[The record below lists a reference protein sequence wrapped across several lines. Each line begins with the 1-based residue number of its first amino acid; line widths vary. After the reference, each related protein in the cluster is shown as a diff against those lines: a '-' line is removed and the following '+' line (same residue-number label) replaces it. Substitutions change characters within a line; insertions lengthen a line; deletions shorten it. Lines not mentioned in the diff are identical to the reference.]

1 MACITNIRH
10 ILKRDGTNQFDRLPE
25 AFNPA
30 YAKIDE
36 KTNED
41 LLQLI
46 SDFAGQVQF
55 YNRENARDGNWQAF
69 FEDFSRENEPHIAL
83 MLTFLKLLQEA
94 RDHLNEIGQ
103 RHLDYYYR
111 RFLQIQQ
118 RAAVPDKV
126 HLVIETAKN
135 VTEHKLEKGTGFQ
148 AGKDKNGNAL
158 IYWSEREIVLNKATI
173 ESLRSIFVDRRHQ
186 YAVYAAAVANSA
198 DGRGKEFEIDEPK
211 WNAFGEVQSG
221 VAAAQRTMM
230 DAKIGFAVASPAFW
244 LKEGTRTVTIKLQLN
259 ELPVSS
265 KLKLQMLLNRN
276 LSNALVA
283 QFTGE
288 KGWTDD
294 LSVDIAWEVAEKTL
308 TLTII
313 ADAGWPAIVAFDKKL
328 HDGSFDTTHPVLK
341 ILANN
346 ALPDHPYNWLRSLR
360 FNQMTININ
369 VEGVKSLVF
378 QNELGLI
385 DGEKPFQP
393 FGPAPVK
400 GSVFYIGSN
409 EAFNKKLTSL
419 KLRYKWKDLPTSLFG
434 FNSYYSH
441 YNGSYTN
448 NGFTFKVASLNK
460 AFWDQENS
468 STPRKLFRVFET
480 IRKHKKGTARFTHL
494 GYNELIHNL
503 QISGFHFNQVDQP
516 LSNSKYSHTTKS
528 GFLRMEITGQDF
540 GHKEYPSVYAK
551 QSVVMSKALLDEK
564 TPPSL
569 PNPPYTPV
577 MEYLTFD
584 YSCESVI
591 DFSGNNTSPGNAFFH
606 VQPFGENEVT
616 RGQDA
621 PYLHLLP
628 NFDKQGYFF
637 IGIKDLKPPQN
648 LSVLFQVAEDS
659 ADTEWID
666 DEKKINWSFLGAA
679 GWKEFLAG
687 EIVSDST
694 NGLRKTGIIIFNI
707 PKEAV
712 SLNLA
717 MPEGLHWL
725 CAAYDGDVRGLNKMI
740 GLYTQA
746 VTAVFLDQGN
756 DPSHYNDALKAESIT
771 KLLVQDASV
780 KKIIQPFASFGSKK
794 PELGSDY
801 PIPYY
806 TRVSERLRHKNRGV
820 TIWDIERLVLQRFP
834 NIYKVKALNHS
845 SATTDTAPGNIT
857 IVVIEK
863 VRNKNAV
870 NPLQPRTGR
879 NTLDGIKAC
888 ASKYL
893 SPFVEVHVQ
902 NPIYEEVKV
911 DFKVAFKPG
920 FDPGYYKTKLNEEIK
935 QFLSP
940 WAYQEGEDIVFGN
953 VIYKSAIYYF
963 VEKREYVDYVLDFR
977 MSHIKPN
984 WGIGCMEILDDFFV
998 GVDETLVDVD
1008 KAEPRTSRSILV
1020 SAPGHE
1026 IEIIT
1031 NMGITDDANLL
1042 C

>member
-1 MACITNIRH
+1 M
-10 ILKRDGTNQFDRLPE
+10 
-25 AFNPA
+25 
-30 YAKIDE
+30 
-36 KTNED
+36 
-41 LLQLI
+41 
-46 SDFAGQVQF
+46 
-55 YNRENARDGNWQAF
+55 
-69 FEDFSRENEPHIAL
+69 
-83 MLTFLKLLQEA
+83 
-94 RDHLNEIGQ
+94 
-103 RHLDYYYR
+103 
-111 RFLQIQQ
+111 
-118 RAAVPDKV
+118 
-126 HLVIETAKN
+126 
-135 VTEHKLEKGTGFQ
+135 
-148 AGKDKNGNAL
+148 
-158 IYWSEREIVLNKATI
+158 
-173 ESLRSIFVDRRHQ
+173 
-186 YAVYAAAVANSA
+186 
-198 DGRGKEFEIDEPK
+198 
-211 WNAFGEVQSG
+211 
-221 VAAAQRTMM
+221 
-230 DAKIGFAVASPAFW
+230 
-244 LKEGTRTVTIKLQLN
+244 
-259 ELPVSS
+259 
-265 KLKLQMLLNRN
+265 
-276 LSNALVA
+276 
-283 QFTGE
+283 
-288 KGWTDD
+288 
-294 LSVDIAWEVAEKTL
+294 
-308 TLTII
+308 
-313 ADAGWPAIVAFDKKL
+313 AFDKKL

-360 FNQMTININ
+360 FSQIAID
-369 VEGVKSLVF
+369 VKVKGVKSLIF

-419 KLRYKWKDLPTSLFG
+419 KLHFKWKDLPLTNYG
-434 FNSYYSH
+434 FQSH
-441 YNGSYTN
+441 YTHYTN
-448 NGFTFKVASLNK
+448 KYPNDGFTFDVK
-460 AFWDQENS
+460 ALTNAQWKSEINNSPRRLFNYFKITGRGSILTDDQ
-468 STPRKLFRVFET
+468 V
-480 IRKHKKGTARFTHL
+480 
-494 GYNELIHNL
+494 
-503 QISGFHFNQVDQP
+503 
-516 LSNSKYSHTTKS
+516 SHTINMSQMIDEQRESRIISSKLNHDTKS
-528 GFLRMEITGQDF
+528 GFLRLELAGLDF

-551 QSVVMSKALLDEK
+551 QSVVVSKALLDEE

-577 MEYLTFD
+577 MEYLTLD
-584 YSCESVI
+584 YSCESLI
-591 DFSGNNTSPGNAFFH
+591 DLSLSNTSLGNAFFH
-606 VQPFGENEVT
+606 VQPFGEDEVT
-616 RGQDA
+616 SGQDA

-637 IGIKDLKPPQN
+637 IGIKDMKPPQN

-666 DEKKINWSFLGAA
+666 DEKKITWSFLGAA
-679 GWKEFLAG
+679 GWKEFVEG
-687 EIVSDST
+687 DIVSDST

-712 SLNLA
+712 SLNRA

-725 CAAYDGDVRGLNKMI
+725 CATYDGDIRGLNKMI

-746 VTAVFLDQGN
+746 VTTVFLDQGN
-756 DPSHYNDALKAESIT
+756 DPSHYDDALKAESIT
-771 KLLVQDASV
+771 KLMVQDASV

-998 GVDETLVDVD
+998 GGDETLVDVD

-1031 NMGITDDANLL
+1031 NMGIMDDANLL